1 MTDTPLVKRMRLL
14 VDPIASDL
22 DLDVYDIEQRGGT
35 LRVTLDTRP
44 GSPGSISIDQLALA
58 TRLLNRELEHDDPV
72 PGKYTLEVTSP
83 GVERS
88 LRIPAHYQR
97 EIGKTIAVRLADVTA
112 EQRRIE
118 GVLVAADDRTATIRI
133 VRGADIVDQVVEIA
147 AVDRARTV
155 FEWGPQPKPGKVAG
169 TKKTVPAKPSARK
182 STGKPAAKPA
192 AGKAKKVK
200 PAAKRAA
207 LKQQPTETAP
217 SETVPETIKEPS

>member
-112 EQRRIE
+112 EQRRLE
-118 GVLVAADDRTATIRI
+118 GVLVAADDRTATIR
-133 VRGADIVDQVVEIA
+133 VAQGAEIVDQVVEIA

-155 FEWGPQPKPGKVAG
+155 FEWGPKPKPGKASG
-169 TKKTVPAKPSARK
+169 AKKTVPAKRSAGN
-182 STGKPAAKPA
+182 TAGKPDARPAAK
-192 AGKAKKVK
+192 AKKPK

-207 LKQQPTETAP
+207 PKQPTETAP

>member
-88 LRIPAHYQR
+88 LRLPAHYQR
-97 EIGKTIAVRLADVTA
+97 EIGKTIAIRLSDVTA

-133 VRGADIVDQVVEIA
+133 TQGAEIVDQVVEIA

-155 FEWGPQPKPGKVAG
+155 FEWGPQPKPGKASG
-169 TKKTVPAKPSARK
+169 AKKTVPAKRSAGK
-182 STGKPAAKPA
+182 AGKPAARPA
-192 AGKAKKVK
+192 AAKAKKPK

-207 LKQQPTETAP
+207 LKQPT
-217 SETVPETIKEPS
+217 ETVPEIIKEPS

>member
-88 LRIPAHYQR
+88 LRLPAHYQR
-97 EIGKTIAVRLADVTA
+97 EIGKTIAIRLSDVTA

-133 VRGADIVDQVVEIA
+133 TQGAEIVDQVVEIA

-155 FEWGPQPKPGKVAG
+155 FEWGPQPKPGKASG
-169 TKKTVPAKPSARK
+169 AKKTVPAKRS
-182 STGKPAAKPA
+182 
-192 AGKAKKVK
+192 AGKAGKPDARPAAAKAKKPK

-207 LKQQPTETAP
+207 LKQPT
-217 SETVPETIKEPS
+217 ETVPEIIKEPS